1 MVFLLLND
9 QEELLASGDPKYAHL
24 KEPLH
29 LQVENDVDADFSSTI
44 TSFSAADKHQ
54 VWLMLMIIMSIMI
67 TTTMKMMI
75 LRALFRSQH
84 LHLQQK
90 PT

>member
-54 VWLMLMIIMSIMI
+54 VWLMLMIIIMI

-75 LRALFRSQH
+75 LRAFIRSQH